1 MTYFPLFTS
10 KLWKKFL
17 SLSSPS
23 AVSATLLLGVP
34 RGVEVRTMVVL
45 DASGEILGAGDSISD
60 DGYGEK
66 FSGPGVDATLDGVA
80 SRSFY

>member
-1 MTYFPLFTS
+1 MS

-23 AVSATLLLGVP
+23 AVSTALLGVP
-34 RGVEVRTMVVL
+34 RGVDVRAIVVL
-45 DASGEILGAGDSISD
+45 DARGELVGAGDSIS

-66 FSGPGVDATLDGVA
+66 FSGPGVDATLDGVV
-80 SRSFY
+80 SRSYR